1 MSFNPITWWKSRPR
15 LEEAPVP
22 EEDPIVTSSL
32 ATPIAITSLL
42 LVVTLVW
49 AFYDEA
55 SGLRPWIGYQERF
68 VERYRGALE
77 KLRPERATEEQAILA
92 SEGYQELKASLENVE
107 ADIQAQ
113 QKEINEEERQVRSS
127 LDAITK
133 SFASARSQVQAKMYE
148 LETASEG
155 DKASFQ
161 EELDQLLAGPYEVS
175 LPSPG
180 GNSETPEPKNL
191 RFEEF
196 AELFS
201 SLKTQQGQIGARKVQ
216 LARRPGELRRELD
229 AYAKARLTG
238 LNEIQIGRL
247 ISSLDHYRVEIK
259 QIHSP
264 EMGLVDRCL
273 SCHAGVL
280 EPVTLTSE
288 NMGGEKVFVSHPNA
302 SLLGIHDTEIF
313 GCSPCHNGNGIG
325 TVSVVQAHGKY
336 KHWLHPLYA
345 PENFEAGCLQCHEA
359 DRRLD
364 HAPVLSGGRDIFAQR
379 GCWGCHV
386 REGFDVEAREFR
398 ELQKTIAD
406 LSNSRIETE
415 LEIERTVARADEAET
430 NEEAARLYAEAE
442 KRTLSIADI
451 DTRLDSDRARADELL
466 METKKV
472 APNLKEVKA
481 KLRRDWLPVWIKDP
495 QSFRPTTKMPQF
507 RLDDE
512 QIQAI
517 SAFIWQSGVE
527 PRSEEQ
533 ASGDAERGKTLFES
547 RGCMACHSIGEGE
560 QQVGGTFA
568 ANLSR
573 VGEKI
578 NYDYLVRWVHNP
590 RERTLPYCPIH
601 QRDITPE
608 DYTENDLP
616 FEFGLDRDRCPLG
629 DHSLQVQNPTLMP
642 ILRLTPEESQDV
654 ASYLMTQK
662 SKDAAYPSAPELD
675 DPALAEKGRFLV
687 RHYGCGGCH
696 EIAGL
701 ENEGKIGTNLTTEGS
716 KPIERLDFALLTEE
730 AKSEGWYN
738 HKGFFERKLDDPAI
752 YDQGKVKKP
761 LEKLRM
767 PNFHLS
773 EEQKAQLTTF
783 LLGSVDQ
790 KIPEK
795 FHYRPRDRRQDIQE
809 GWEVVMKY
817 NCVACHQLA
826 PGQKTVL
833 QQLPLYQG
841 EGKELL
847 PPPLVSE
854 GARVDPNWL
863 APFLKNPALSETDTH
878 RNGVRHYL
886 QLRMPTFNLSNA
898 EVQKLVRFFSGSSQ
912 QTLPYMASELEP
924 LSAPE
929 LSMARQ
935 LFTHQAAPCLR
946 CHATG
951 DPKADQTATAP
962 SFALTRE
969 RLKPD
974 WTRRWIVHPEIIQPG
989 TSMPSGLFEW
999 DGKRWIFAMAD
1010 LPSMK
1015 DYPKD
1020 HADLVVRYMF
1030 QFTPEE
1036 QRRLK

>member
-1 MSFNPITWWKSRPR
+1 MSLNWWKSRSR

-22 EEDPIVTSSL
+22 EEDPIVNSSL

-42 LVVTLVW
+42 LVLTLIW

-68 VERYRGALE
+68 VGLYREALQE
-77 KLRPERATEEQAILA
+77 LKPGRASEEEAIYA
-92 SEGYQELKASLENVE
+92 SEGYQELKAALEKAE
-107 ADIQAQ
+107 ADIRDQL
-113 QKEINEEERQVRSS
+113 EETSDEERQVRGN
-127 LDAITK
+127 LDSITK
-133 SFASARSQVQAKMYE
+133 SFASVRSQVQEKMYQ

-155 DKASFQ
+155 DKADVQ
-161 EELDQLLAGPYEVS
+161 EELYQLLAGPYEIS

-180 GNSETPEPKNL
+180 GDGETPEPSNL
-191 RFEEF
+191 TFEEYV
-196 AELFS
+196 ELFS
-201 SLKTQQGQIGARKVQ
+201 SLKAQQGQIGARKVQ
-216 LARRPGELRRELD
+216 LARRPGELRREID
-229 AYAKARLTG
+229 GYARARLTG
-238 LNEIQIGRL
+238 PNEIQIARL
-247 ISSLDHYRVEIK
+247 ISSLDQYSVEIK

-264 EMGLVDRCL
+264 EMGLVDRCQ
-273 SCHAGVL
+273 SCHAGIL
-280 EPVTLTSE
+280 EPVALTAE
-288 NMGGEKVFVSHPNA
+288 NMGGERVFASHPNS
-302 SLLGIHDTEIF
+302 SLLGIHDTEVF
-313 GCSPCHNGNGIG
+313 GCSPCHNGNGVG

-336 KHWLHPLYA
+336 KHWLHPLYF

-359 DRRLD
+359 DRRLE
-364 HAPVLSGGRDIFAQR
+364 HAPVLSAGRDFFAKR
-379 GCWGCHV
+379 GCAGCHA
-386 REGFDVEAREFR
+386 REGFGEDAREFR
-398 ELQKTIAD
+398 ELQKAIAD
-406 LSNSRIETE
+406 LSTSRIETE

-430 NEEAARLYAEAE
+430 NEEAARLYADAE
-442 KRTLSIADI
+442 KRTLSIADL
-451 DTRLDSDRARADELL
+451 DTRMDRSRERVDELL
-466 METKKV
+466 METKKL

-495 QSFRPTTKMPQF
+495 KGFRPTTKMPEF
-507 RLDDE
+507 RLEDE

-517 SAFIWQSGVE
+517 SAFIWQSGAE
-527 PRSEEQ
+527 PRLEDQ
-533 ASGDAERGKTLFES
+533 DPGDGERGKALFES
-547 RGCMACHSIGEGE
+547 RGCMACHAIGEGE
-560 QQVGGTFA
+560 EQVGGDFA

-573 VGEKI
+573 VGEKV

-601 QRDITPE
+601 ERDITPE
-608 DYTENDLP
+608 DYAESGLP
-616 FEFGLDRDRCPLG
+616 FDFGLDNNRCPLG
-629 DHSLQVQNPTLMP
+629 DHSLQVQNPTTMP
-642 ILRLTPEESQDV
+642 ILRLTPEDARDV

-662 SKDAAYPSAPELD
+662 SEDASYSAVPELD

-687 RHYGCGGCH
+687 RHYGCSGCH

-701 ENEGKIGTNLTTEGS
+701 ENESKIGTNLTREGS

-730 AKSEGWYN
+730 AKKDGWYN
-738 HKGFFERKLDDPAI
+738 HKGFFERKLADPAI

-773 EEQKAQLTTF
+773 EEEKTQLTTF

-790 KIPEK
+790 RIPEK
-795 FHYRPRDRRQDIQE
+795 FHYRPRDRRKDIQE
-809 GWEVVMKY
+809 GWEVLMKY

-841 EGKELL
+841 EGKEFL

-863 APFLKNPALSETDTH
+863 ASFLKNPALSETDTH

-898 EVQKLVRFFSGSSQ
+898 EVQKLVRFFSASSQ

-929 LSMARQ
+929 LGMARQ

-969 RLKPD
+969 RLKPG

-989 TSMPSGLFEW
+989 TSMPSGLFEF
-999 DGKRWIFAMAD
+999 DGKRWIFALAD

-1036 QRRLK
+1036 QRRVK

>member
-1 MSFNPITWWKSRPR
+1 MSLNWWKSRSR

-32 ATPIAITSLL
+32 ATPIAISSLL
-42 LVVTLVW
+42 LVVTLIW

-55 SGLRPWIGYQERF
+55 SGLRPWIGYQEHF
-68 VERYRGALE
+68 VGLYREALQE
-77 KLRPERATEEQAILA
+77 LKPARSSEEQAIYA
-92 SEGYQELKASLENVE
+92 SEGYQELKAALEKAE
-107 ADIQAQ
+107 ADIQVQ
-113 QKEINEEERQVRSS
+113 LQESNSEERQVRGS

-133 SFASARSQVQAKMYE
+133 NFASVRSQVQEKMYQ

-155 DKASFQ
+155 DKADFQ
-161 EELDQLLAGPYEVS
+161 EELDQLLAGPYEVR

-180 GNSETPEPKNL
+180 GNGGPPEPKSL
-191 RFEEF
+191 TFEEF
-196 AELFS
+196 QELFS
-201 SLKTQQGQIGARKVQ
+201 SLKARQGQVGARKVR

-229 AYAKARLTG
+229 GYAKARLTG
-238 LNEIQIGRL
+238 PNEIQITRL
-247 ISSLDHYRVEIK
+247 IGSLDEYSVEIK

-264 EMGLVDRCL
+264 EMGLVDRCQ
-273 SCHAGVL
+273 SCHAGIL
-280 EPVTLTSE
+280 EPVALTAE
-288 NMGGEKVFVSHPNA
+288 NMGGEKVFASHPNS
-302 SLLGIHDTEIF
+302 SLLGIHDTEVF
-313 GCSPCHNGNGIG
+313 GCSPCHNGNGVG

-336 KHWLHPLYA
+336 KHWLHPLYP

-359 DRRLD
+359 DRRLE
-364 HAPVLSGGRDIFAQR
+364 HAPVLSAGREFFAKR
-379 GCWGCHV
+379 GCAGCHA
-386 REGFDVEAREFR
+386 REGFGEDVRESR
-398 ELQKTIAD
+398 ELQKAIAD
-406 LSNSRIETE
+406 LSTSRIETE

-442 KRTLSIADI
+442 KTTLSIADL
-451 DTRLDSDRARADELL
+451 DTRMDRSKDRVDELL
-466 METKKV
+466 METKKL

-481 KLRRDWLPVWIKDP
+481 KLRRDWLPVWIKNP
-495 QSFRPTTKMPQF
+495 KGFRPTTKMPEF
-507 RLDDE
+507 RLEDE

-527 PRSEEQ
+527 PRLEEQ
-533 ASGDAERGKTLFES
+533 GAGDGERGKAIFES
-547 RGCMACHSIGEGE
+547 RGCMACHSIGEGDE
-560 QQVGGTFA
+560 QVGGDFA

-573 VGEKI
+573 VGEKV

-601 QRDITPE
+601 KRDITPE
-608 DYTENDLP
+608 DYAENGLP
-616 FEFGLDRDRCPLG
+616 FDFGLDNNHCPLG
-629 DHSLQVQNPTLMP
+629 DHSLQVQNPTTMP
-642 ILRLTPEESQDV
+642 ILRLTPEEARDV

-662 SKDAAYPSAPELD
+662 SEDAAYPAVPELD

-687 RHYGCGGCH
+687 RHYGCSGCH

-701 ENEGKIGTNLTTEGS
+701 ENESKIGTNLTREGS

-730 AKSEGWYN
+730 AKEEGWYN
-738 HKGFFERKLDDPAI
+738 HKGFFERKLADPAI

-773 EEQKAQLTTF
+773 EEQKTQVTTF

-795 FHYRPRDRRQDIQE
+795 FHYRPGGGRKDIQE
-809 GWEVVMKY
+809 GWKVVMKY
-817 NCVACHQLA
+817 NCVACHQFA

-833 QQLPLYQG
+833 RQLPLYQTDD
-841 EGKELL
+841 GKELL
-847 PPPLVSE
+847 PPPLVGE

-878 RNGVRHYL
+878 RNGVRDYL
-886 QLRMPTFNLSNA
+886 QIRMPTFNLSNA
-898 EVQKLVRFFSGSSQ
+898 EVQKLVRFFSASSQ
-912 QTLPYMASELEP
+912 QTLPYMPAELES
-924 LSAPE
+924 LSAAE
-929 LSMARQ
+929 LTMARQ
-935 LFTHQAAPCLR
+935 LFTHPAAPCLR

-999 DGKRWIFAMAD
+999 DGKRWIFALAD

>member
-1 MSFNPITWWKSRPR
+1 MSLNWWKSRPR
-15 LEEAPVP
+15 LGEAPVP

-42 LVVTLVW
+42 LVLTLIW

-68 VERYRGALE
+68 VGLYREALQDL
-77 KLRPERATEEQAILA
+77 KPERAAEEEAIHA
-92 SEGYQELKASLENVE
+92 SEGYQELKASLEQNE
-107 ADIQAQ
+107 ADLKGQLS
-113 QKEINEEERQVRSS
+113 EIGTEEQQVRSS

-133 SFASARSQVQAKMYE
+133 SFASIRSQVQAKMYE

-155 DKASFQ
+155 DKAGFQ
-161 EELDQLLAGPYEVS
+161 EELDEFLAGPYAVQ

-180 GNSETPEPKNL
+180 GSGGAEEPRQL
-191 RFEEF
+191 TFEEF
-196 AELFS
+196 EELFS
-201 SLKTQQGQIGARKVQ
+201 SLKAQQGRIGARKVG
-216 LARRPGELRRELD
+216 LARRPGQLRQELG
-229 AYAKARLTG
+229 AYVEGRLTG
-238 LNEIQIGRL
+238 PNEIQISRL
-247 ISSLDHYRVEIK
+247 ISSLDQYRVEIK

-264 EMGLVDRCL
+264 EMGLVDRCQ
-273 SCHAGVL
+273 SCHAGAL
-280 EPVTLTSE
+280 EPVALTPE
-288 NMGGEKVFVSHPNA
+288 NMGGEKVFASHPNS
-302 SLLGIHDTEIF
+302 SLLGIHDTEVF

-325 TVSVVQAHGKY
+325 TVSVVKAHGTY
-336 KHWLHPLYA
+336 KHWLYPLYP

-364 HAPVLSGGRDIFAQR
+364 HAPVLSAGKQLFFQR
-379 GCWGCHV
+379 GCWGCHA
-386 REGFDVEAREFR
+386 REGYDLEASEFR

-406 LSNSRIETE
+406 LTNGRIDTQ
-415 LEIERTVARADEAET
+415 LEIERTVARADESET
-430 NEEAARLYAEAE
+430 NEEAARLYAEAV

-451 DTRLDSDRARADELL
+451 DTQLARDRVRADELL
-466 METKKV
+466 MEAKKV
-472 APNLKEVKA
+472 APNLKEVKS
-481 KLRRDWLPVWIKDP
+481 KLRRDWLPAWIKNP
-495 QSFRPTTKMPQF
+495 QGFRPTTKMPQF

-512 QIQAI
+512 QVQAI
-517 SAFIWQSGVE
+517 SAFIWQSGVDS
-527 PRSEEQ
+527 RLEEQ
-533 ASGDAERGKTLFES
+533 APGDAESGKELFET

-560 QQVGGTFA
+560 EQIGGTFA

-573 VGEKI
+573 VGEKVS
-578 NYDYLVRWVHNP
+578 YDYLVGWVHNP

-608 DYTENDLP
+608 DYAEHGLP
-616 FEFGLDRDRCPLG
+616 FEFGLDNKRCPLG
-629 DHSLQVQNPTLMP
+629 DHSLQVQNQTLMP
-642 ILRLTPEESQDV
+642 ILRLTPEESRDV
-654 ASYLMTQK
+654 ASYLMTLK
-662 SKDAAYPSAPELD
+662 KEDADYPPVAELD
-675 DPALAEKGRFLV
+675 DPALAQKGRFLV
-687 RHYGCGGCH
+687 RHFGCAGCH

-701 ENEGKIGTNLTTEGS
+701 ENEAKIGTNLTREGS

-730 AKSEGWYN
+730 AKEEGWYN
-738 HKGFFERKLDDPAI
+738 HKGFFERKLADPAI
-752 YDQGKVKKP
+752 YDQGKIKKS

-767 PNFHLS
+767 PDFHLS
-773 EEQKAQLTTF
+773 EEQITQASTF
-783 LLGSVDQ
+783 LQGSVDQ
-790 KIPEK
+790 RFPEK
-795 FHYRPRDRRQDIQE
+795 FHYRPRDHRKDIQE

-817 NCVACHQLA
+817 NCVACHQLS
-826 PGQKTVL
+826 PGQDTIL
-833 QQLPLYQG
+833 QQLPIYQTDD
-841 EGKELL
+841 GKERL
-847 PPPLVSE
+847 PPPLVGE
-854 GARVDPNWL
+854 GARVDPMWL
-863 APFLKNPALSETDTH
+863 AGFLSNPALDENDH
-878 RNGVRHYL
+878 RNGVRRYL
-886 QLRMPTFNLSNA
+886 QVRMPTFNLSSG
-898 EVQKLVRFFSGSSQ
+898 EVQKLVRFFSASSRQ
-912 QTLPYMASELEP
+912 ALPYMLPDLEP

-935 LFTHQAAPCLR
+935 LFTHPAAPCLR

-974 WTRRWIVHPEIIQPG
+974 WTRRWLVHPEIIQPG

-999 DGKRWIFAMAD
+999 DGKRWIFALAD

-1030 QFTPEE
+1030 QFTAEE